1 MRYKLLDH
9 TADIMFEV
17 YGKSLNELFKNSA
30 IATFDVMVKR
40 SSVDSKIKKEIN
52 LTNKDPEKLLFE
64 FIEELIYLKDAD
76 YLVFKDFKIKINGK
90 YELKAIAQGDKINP
104 KKHKLLLDVKAITL
118 HKYKLSK
125 TKIGYKAVI
134 ILDI

>member
-1 MRYKLLDH
+1 MKYQILDH
-9 TADIMFEV
+9 TADVMFEV
-17 YGKSLNELFKNSA
+17 YGKSLNELFKNAA

-40 SSVDSKIKKEIN
+40 SSITPKIKKEIN

-64 FIEELIYLKDAD
+64 FIEELIYLKDAE
-76 YLVFKDFKIKINGK
+76 YLVFKNFKIKLKDNF
-90 YELKAIAQGDKINP
+90 LKAIVEGEKINP

-125 TKIGYKAVI
+125 TKTGYKAVI
-134 ILDI
+134 LLDI